1 MGGIDTRVVVGK
13 PVRLESGALG
23 VVGAKPI
30 HLQSAS
36 DRETVLSYDQLYIDI
51 GAKNRED
58 ALQFAQP
65 GDFATFRPNFIE
77 MGSCICAKA
86 LDNRIG
92 CLLLLDLL
100 CQPLEYDLTVVFSAR
115 EEIGAAAGAA
125 AFSVQPDIAVAV
137 DTNCAADVPGVSAGK
152 QVCALGKG
160 AVLSFQDKGA
170 FMDRELFALA
180 KKLCEEKEIPY
191 QIKNQIVG
199 TTDTAAMSKAG
210 SGCRVLTVAA
220 PVRYVHS
227 PSSMFDP
234 RDLESCAR
242 LLRELVGAL
251 AQL

>member
-1 MGGIDTRVVVGK
+1 M
-13 PVRLESGALG
+13 
-23 VVGAKPI
+23 
-30 HLQSAS
+30 
-36 DRETVLSYDQLYIDI
+36 
-51 GAKNRED
+51 
-58 ALQFAQP
+58 
-65 GDFATFRPNFIE
+65 
-77 MGSCICAKA
+77 
-86 LDNRIG
+86 
-92 CLLLLDLL
+92 
-100 CQPLEYDLTVVFSAR
+100 
-115 EEIGAAAGAA
+115 
-125 AFSVQPDIAVAV
+125 
-137 DTNCAADVPGVSAGK
+137 
-152 QVCALGKG
+152 GKG